1 MNINELIGEATA
13 YDKKQQLEVKR
24 PKSWLKSVSAFA
36 NGEGGTLVFGIS
48 DDDQVVGLADAESD
62 AERISE
68 EIKTKLDP
76 IPAVNLEF
84 KEVDGKKLVLLH
96 VYKGQETPYYYIGD
110 KQRLAFVRV
119 GNESVVAD
127 RLQLKNLVMRGAGRS
142 FDAIPSPYKF
152 EDMSFSKL
160 KSVHF
165 KRLNQSFDDR
175 DFVSWGIVDNDG
187 KLTNAGALL
196 ADDSPIRHSR
206 IFCTRWN
213 GLDMTSG
220 LGEALDDAELEGSVI
235 NQLQDA
241 VAFVRNN
248 SHKKWW
254 KEATYREE
262 LPDYPERAVT
272 EVISNAIIHRNYL
285 ELGSEIHIDMYD
297 NRMEVYSPG
306 GMMDGSLI
314 QHLDPM
320 NVPSKRRNPLLADF
334 FNRLELM
341 ERRGSG
347 MKKII
352 KEYKHFEKFPGYKAP
367 EFKSNSGEFHV
378 TLWNLN
384 YDEKQFANSSKEFA
398 NSEKQFAN
406 GSKEF
411 ANSEKEFAND
421 TKQFANSE
429 KEFANSEKESAN
441 EKKETA
447 KEVKQ
452 RKEFVKAKRAIYKLI
467 TSNPKVTTAQIA
479 DKLNVSTR
487 QVQKYL
493 KRLTEQNLIV
503 KEGSRINGSWK
514 ILDEEYTDFFGRI

>member
-24 PKSWLKSVSAFA
+24 PKSWLKSVSAFS

-48 DDDQVVGLADAESD
+48 DDNQVVGLADAESD

-76 IPAVNLEF
+76 TPAVNLEF
-84 KEVDGKKLVLLH
+84 KEVGGKKLVLLH

-165 KRLNQSFDDR
+165 KRLNQSFDDS

-220 LGEALDDAELEGSVI
+220 LGEAWDDAELEGSVI
-235 NQLQDA
+235 SQLQDA

-248 SHKKWW
+248 SHRRWW
-254 KEATYREE
+254 KEAEYREE

-272 EVISNAIIHRNYL
+272 EVICNAIIHRDYM

-297 NRMEVYSPG
+297 DRMEVYSPG
-306 GMMDGSLI
+306 GMFDGRLI
-314 QHLDPM
+314 QQLNPLT
-320 NVPSKRRNPLLADF
+320 VPSKRRNPLLADF
-334 FNRLELM
+334 FHRLKLM

-352 KEYKHFEKFPGYKAP
+352 GEYKRFENLENYHAP
-367 EFKSNSGEFHV
+367 EFRSNATEFHV

-384 YDEKQFANSSKEFA
+384 YGVDVVKDSFHVVKEANDDVKDVVKRKVNVTKEF
-398 NSEKQFAN
+398 
-406 GSKEF
+406 
-411 ANSEKEFAND
+411 
-421 TKQFANSE
+421 TKA
-429 KEFANSEKESAN
+429 
-441 EKKETA
+441 
-447 KEVKQ
+447 Q
-452 RKEFVKAKRAIYKLI
+452 RQIYKLI
-467 TSNPKVTTAQIA
+467 SRMPQISAAQMSEYMGIS
-479 DKLNVSTR
+479 LR
-487 QVQKYL
+487 QVQRYL
-493 KRLTEQNLIV
+493 KQLSDQNLIV
-503 KEGSRINGSWK
+503 REGGRKNGVWK
-514 ILDEEYTDFFGRI
+514 ILDDEYEGFFNRI

>member
-1 MNINELIGEATA
+1 MTLIGEATA

-48 DDDQVVGLADAESD
+48 DDDQVVGLADAEGD

-96 VYKGQETPYYYIGD
+96 VHKGQETPYYYIGD

-127 RLQLKNLVMRGAGRS
+127 RLQLKSLVMRGADRS

-235 NQLQDA
+235 SQLQDA

-248 SHKKWW
+248 SHRRWW
-254 KEATYREE
+254 KEAEYREE

-272 EVISNAIIHRNYL
+272 EVICNAIIHRDYM

-297 NRMEVYSPG
+297 DRMEVYSPG
-306 GMMDGSLI
+306 GMFDGRLI
-314 QHLDPM
+314 QQLNPLT
-320 NVPSKRRNPLLADF
+320 VPSKRRNPLLADF
-334 FNRLELM
+334 FHRLKLM

-347 MKKII
+347 I
-352 KEYKHFEKFPGYKAP
+352 
-367 EFKSNSGEFHV
+367 
-378 TLWNLN
+378 
-384 YDEKQFANSSKEFA
+384 
-398 NSEKQFAN
+398 
-406 GSKEF
+406 
-411 ANSEKEFAND
+411 
-421 TKQFANSE
+421 
-429 KEFANSEKESAN
+429 
-441 EKKETA
+441 
-447 KEVKQ
+447 
-452 RKEFVKAKRAIYKLI
+452 
-467 TSNPKVTTAQIA
+467 
-479 DKLNVSTR
+479 
-487 QVQKYL
+487 
-493 KRLTEQNLIV
+493 
-503 KEGSRINGSWK
+503 RI
-514 ILDEEYTDFFGRI
+514 